1 MNAIKKAKVESCKY
15 VDDYLHPVSKKYIY
29 YHQLAMSNGDLLSC
43 GTMEKNS
50 PRIKVGSVLEYK
62 IDDKGKMKIET
73 SSNDKKPE
81 PEVTPSIL
89 SPRIKGHEAFLGYTW
104 SYSKDLIIA
113 GKTMED
119 VEELN
124 KIARYIYAEI
134 GKMLQGE

>member
-1 MNAIKKAKVESCKY
+1 
-15 VDDYLHPVSKKYIY
+15 
-29 YHQLAMSNGDLLSC
+29 
-43 GTMEKNS
+43 MEKNS

-81 PEVTPSIL
+81 PEVITSSFPS
-89 SPRIKGHEAFLGYTW
+89 RIKGHEAFLGYTW